1 MPLTLRQM
9 LDNYRAR
16 YGHMLTASKI
26 SEPWV
31 RVKLWADR
39 VRDASTEI
47 AGYWRG
53 EAPDVLVDELHDCLR
68 EWRRELAAIQS
79 HVDLAVAIREH
90 SRNTVLT
97 QHEAA

>member
-1 MPLTLRQM
+1 MPLTLRQT

-39 VRDASTEI
+39 VRNARTEM

-90 SRNTVLT
+90 SKTT
-97 QHEAA
+97 FHEQGRAA